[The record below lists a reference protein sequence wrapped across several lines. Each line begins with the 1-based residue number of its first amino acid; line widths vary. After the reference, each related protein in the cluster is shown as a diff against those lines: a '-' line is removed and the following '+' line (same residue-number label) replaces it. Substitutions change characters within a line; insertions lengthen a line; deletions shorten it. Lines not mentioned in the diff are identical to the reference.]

1 MPVPYLLTYEHIL
14 FLAATWAFFVAV
26 LAVRMLLQMAQRE
39 IAKLSQKSIYDMVR
53 DKRLAIGLV
62 VLLGILFGCLVAYFF
77 AIPSERPIIQL
88 SQTEVNFGEIAA
100 GTKAERTITIRNVGT
115 ANLVINEVKSGCG
128 SVHIRLSQD
137 VIAPGETAQLHLAM
151 DATEYGQRT
160 DIYLFFNDPKP
171 RAAVV
176 SVSAEAA
183 MQTLVKPSI
192 IDFGQ
197 IVDLEGLP
205 ASKEVNILINSD
217 MFFSDDADIIFS
229 TSHAYLKID
238 RSKPAVG
245 RSQPV
250 VLTLPSDTP
259 IGDIFTELQIQSHS
273 QTVSIRV
280 IGTVRGQFYALPPM
294 LLFNQVSQNDDV
306 IFKTVEIRSRF
317 QNGIEDIP
325 TIDSF
330 ELCNFLKPLMT
341 ASLSGENKVTL
352 TFAPS
357 NPHVFWAPSTT
368 IGALSI
374 KCSSAHFTSK
384 NISVP
389 IQITLRVPKIVGK

>member
-1 MPVPYLLTYEHIL
+1 MNRHRQYLIT
-14 FLAATWAFFVAV
+14 
-26 LAVRMLLQMAQRE
+26 
-39 IAKLSQKSIYDMVR
+39 
-53 DKRLAIGLV
+53 GLV
-62 VLLGILFGCLVAYFF
+62 IVLGISLGIPVAYFLT
-77 AIPSERPIIQL
+77 IPSERPIIQL

-100 GTKAERTITIRNVGT
+100 GTKAEKTVTVRNVGT

-128 SVHIRLSQD
+128 CVYIRLSQD
-137 VIAPGETAQLHLAM
+137 VIAPGETAELHLAM
-151 DATEYGQRT
+151 EATEYGQRT
-160 DIYLFFNDPKP
+160 DIYLFFHDPKP
-171 RAAVV
+171 RVAVV

-183 MQTLVKPSI
+183 MQTLVEPSI

-197 IVDLEGLP
+197 IVDLKGLP
-205 ASKEVNILINSD
+205 ASKEVNILINDSMFSSD
-217 MFFSDDADIIFS
+217 GADLIFS
-229 TSHAYLKID
+229 TSHAYLQID
-238 RSKPAVG
+238 SSKPAVG
-245 RSQPV
+245 RSRPV
-250 VLTLPSDTP
+250 VLTLPSGTP

-325 TIDSF
+325 SIDSF

-352 TFAPS
+352 TFSPS
-357 NPHVFWAPSTT
+357 NPNIFWAPSTINGT
-368 IGALSI
+368 LSI
-374 KCSSAHFTSK
+374 KCSSDLFVTK
-384 NISVP
+384 NVSVP
-389 IQITLRVPKIVGK
+389 IKITLRVPRITGQY